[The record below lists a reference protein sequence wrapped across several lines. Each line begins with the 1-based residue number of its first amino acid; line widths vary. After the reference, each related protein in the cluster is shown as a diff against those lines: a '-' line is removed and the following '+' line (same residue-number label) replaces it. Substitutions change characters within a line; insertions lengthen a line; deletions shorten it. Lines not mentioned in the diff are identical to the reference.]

1 MRPVII
7 VLFICCPALLAQTTN
22 PLAPGRPGAD
32 AHWPSAAKNGFGTA
46 NTLASKVWF
55 TLNNGVMTE
64 AFYPRLDVPNVQ
76 CLQLIIVGSGVETES
91 EDTTHRVEVL
101 DSRALTFRQV
111 NTAKNGNYTIKKT
124 YVTDPGRNTI
134 LIDVEYASRTA
145 NNLFV
150 YYDPSL
156 NNSGMHDT
164 AWAERDALLAKDGN
178 IASAL
183 VVSSGFA
190 PWTVFPSD
198 ERTSEPQ
205 KVTNGFFQTSDGLL
219 QLQRNWQKSEFEGYQ
234 RAEDGNVVQVAAL
247 KGMHGPF

>member
-76 CLQLIIVGSGVETES
+76 CLQLIIVGGDVETES
-91 EDTTHRVEVL
+91 EDTNHRVEVV

-111 NTAKNGNYTIKKT
+111 NTAKSGNYTIKKT
-124 YVTDPGRNTI
+124 YVTDPRRNTI
-134 LIDVEYASRTA
+134 LIEVEYASRTA

-164 AWAERDALLAKDGN
+164 AWAERDALLSKDGD

-183 VVSSGFA
+183 VVSPGFA
-190 PWTVFPSD
+190 GWNPFVTEPPH
-198 ERTSEPQ
+198 SEPQ
-205 KVTNGFFQTSDGLL
+205 KISNGFLQTSDGLSEL
-219 QLQRNWQKSEFEGYQ
+219 KRNWNKSEFGGYQ
-234 RAEDGNVVQVAAL
+234 RAENGNVVQVGAINR
-247 KGMHGPF
+247 